1 VGSLQVLVVSH
12 ATAPWGAERRILDL
26 APALAAEGV
35 ELVLAS
41 PAGELA
47 ETWRDRGFAHHPL
60 AVGGD
65 RGLRRDDG
73 RRASPLAMAR
83 QAATSAAA
91 AVRVAAVARRVDV
104 DLLHSHALNA
114 HPEVALAG
122 RLAGRPVVL
131 DLHDIVVPGMG
142 RRILDRAAGMADAV
156 IANSRATA
164 ATLTRG
170 DVRIVNPGVDTTRF
184 APGPVDTA
192 VRAQLTADVAAPLV
206 AILGRVD
213 PEKGIDV
220 VLRAVA
226 PLEGVHVVVVGAP
239 NVADA
244 SFDAELRALGA
255 DLLGDRCRF
264 TGARAD
270 VPAVLR
276 SVDVLVNAS
285 RAEPFGRTVLEAQAS
300 GVPVIGTASGGIP
313 EFVTD
318 DVDGLLVAP
327 GDPQALAAA
336 IARILGDEQL
346 ATRLRTGGLA
356 NAARI
361 AVPAQAA
368 KVATIYRDVVSD
380 RG

>member
-1 VGSLQVLVVSH
+1 VGSLLVLVVSH

-26 APALAAEGV
+26 APALAEEGV
-35 ELVLAS
+35 DLVLAS

-47 ETWRDRGFAHHPL
+47 DTWQRRGFDHHVL
-60 AVGGD
+60 DARAD

-73 RRASPLAMAR
+73 RRASPLALAG
-83 QAATSAAA
+83 QAVTTGTAALRIA
-91 AVRVAAVARRVDV
+91 ALARRLDV
-104 DLLHSHALNA
+104 DLIHSHGLNA

-122 RLAGRPVVL
+122 RIARRPVVL

-142 RRILDRAAGMADAV
+142 RRILDEAARLADAV
-156 IANSRATA
+156 IANSKATA

-184 APGPVDTA
+184 TPGPADAA
-192 VRAQLTADVAAPLV
+192 VRAELTADPTAPLV
-206 AILGRVD
+206 GILGRVD

-226 PLEGVHVVVVGAP
+226 TLEGVHAVVVGAP
-239 NVADA
+239 NVADE
-244 SFDAELRALGA
+244 SFAVELRALGA

-264 TGARAD
+264 TGARDD

-276 SVDVLVNAS
+276 SLDVLVNAS

-318 DVDGLLVAP
+318 DENGLLVPP
-327 GDPQALAAA
+327 GDPALLAAA
-336 IARILGDEQL
+336 IARVVSDEP
-346 ATRLRTGGLA
+346 LRTKLRAGGLA
-356 NAARI
+356 NAERL

-368 KVATIYRDVVSD
+368 KVAAIYRDVVSR